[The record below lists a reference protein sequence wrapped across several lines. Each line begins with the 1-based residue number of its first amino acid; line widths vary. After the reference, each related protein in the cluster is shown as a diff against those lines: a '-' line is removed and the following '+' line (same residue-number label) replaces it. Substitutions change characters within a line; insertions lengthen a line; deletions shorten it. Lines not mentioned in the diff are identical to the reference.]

1 MKLIYRAGERQ
12 LPIDLSKAPEAGR
25 ELEISIDG
33 ENHRIEVVR
42 LDRDEIVFRF
52 GGELI
57 RARCAADKE
66 RRVVHCAGSF
76 PVAFSRDD
84 GTRKKKVGAGHGGGL
99 EATMHSQVIA
109 VAAVVGARVARGEVL
124 VTLEA
129 MKMEMRIA
137 APFSGT
143 VKNVSCKAGEVVE
156 RGRVL
161 VEIEPDPG

>member
-1 MKLIYRAGERQ
+1 MKLVYRAGERE
-12 LPIDLSKAPEAGR
+12 LPIDLSKTPEPGR
-25 ELEISIDG
+25 ELEVSIDG
-33 ENHRIEVVR
+33 EIHRIEVVR

-52 GGELI
+52 AGELI

-66 RRVVHCAGSF
+66 RRLVHCAGSF
-76 PVAFSRDD
+76 PAVISRDD
-84 GTRKKKVGAGHGGGL
+84 GSRKKKVGGGNSGGL

-109 VAAVVGARVARGEVL
+109 VAAIVGARVARGEVL

-137 APFSGT
+137 APFAGT
-143 VKNVSCKAGEVVE
+143 VKSVSCKTGEVVE

-161 VEIEPDPG
+161 VELEPDQN